1 MHTLPV
7 VIGGHMKYSEIIDV
21 ERHFKSA
28 FDITS
33 DTGESWKT
41 FISNEKFENNVNQI
55 INCFTS
61 PVLNKRNSIWI
72 QGTYGTG
79 KSHSLAVIKHLLCD
93 EYSSIED
100 YLPKLNKVQL
110 RSTISNFRREKKA
123 FPVVL
128 KGIYAITDV
137 ADLTYTI
144 QQQVSIALQNAGIE
158 ISTKTDFESAIQ
170 ILQNGTLD
178 SFFEELLSTNH
189 ELNSYACNKSQ
200 LISSLERH
208 ETKVLRIIV
217 DELKKTGLGGFRTH
231 NIIEWLT
238 EIKKELSDRK
248 IADYLLIMWD
258 EFTSL
263 LDIPARR
270 SILNVMQDIAELSKT
285 EIKNGT
291 DTIGVYLLLVT
302 HKRLEQT
309 ESYKDLKEDERNMAK
324 ARFIELDY
332 DMQPTTTYHILSGA
346 LDRKM
351 PQEWERLR
359 QKNMLEVPSVKNVVD
374 MVVDGD
380 TVNASEVKNKILS
393 LYPFHPYTS
402 YLATFV
408 SRVVGEAE
416 RSIFGFLN
424 DEENGFKKFLNCD
437 VEAVKFLTSDYVW
450 DFFYKTFESSSAGRF
465 DAIINK
471 YKLVVDSIEERG
483 AEFGA
488 VLKTILLLNI
498 LYRVTTTD
506 ADVSEKNMV
515 NPSTNNLISAFSGV
529 MTESEVRKILDEI
542 DETQIMHRNPDGI
555 FEVSSSSLPQK
566 KILEEKKKLYSE
578 KEDVS
583 KILEAYSIKAVGKL
597 RNTISR
603 SIPRM
608 VDVQLFW
615 GGDKEHLLKG
625 RILGK
630 LKTPCAVSI
639 ALFVYR
645 GETKELDNLLGRSE
659 MALINSKD
667 MLIRISKEKEFKNT
681 IFIAANTVLGN
692 RRYEAYMDSIAQEA
706 VARSLQMDDE
716 RRDGASNAEKWII
729 QWVDEII
736 NSGMADVVFRG
747 DSIHIPFDQCNKYL
761 KDNYIGTIFR
771 YGLDNLPVPTT
782 AWSQQISKKA
792 VELVLYALTKTDF
805 EKDAKGADG
814 AIKSLLSYENVLLFD
829 EALNLVC
836 DDERIPVVKVCKEV
850 QRVIEKNKK
859 EAQIN
864 LADKLKFLTLPEYG
878 YYQNRLFMAAV
889 ALALR
894 PYVDRMYTSGSG
906 QRIDKTVMKDVIVSM
921 FVYWNNNKKFN
932 DKFIVR
938 MSTEEERELTEK
950 LNTVFGISDKE
961 GLLGTKWAIRE
972 TFQKKGKAPLWAL
985 KYIDSP
991 SEKYKEFIDKLFK
1004 FSKST
1009 DENID
1014 QSFIEE
1020 LLMGIKTFD
1029 VELSNV
1035 LEGIKSDD
1043 CLDIFIRNELSEIGE
1058 PIDSLQEVRDF
1069 LAGRASGEIVFWE
1082 EKEIHEQILYWALEK
1097 KKAIEETRKY
1107 EESHRSEETNKVET
1121 QNTGNNSDNFKEE
1134 DKEKEILQR
1143 VNEKLTLNRYN
1154 SEKMYNILVNL
1165 LKEHT
1170 ELAIFIDGML

>member
-1 MHTLPV
+1 
-7 VIGGHMKYSEIIDV
+7 MKYSDIIDV
-21 ERHFKSA
+21 EGHFKSA

-33 DTGESWKT
+33 DNGESWKT

-61 PVLNKRNSIWI
+61 PVLNNRNSIWI

-93 EYSSIED
+93 EYSAIED
-100 YLPKLNKVQL
+100 YLPKLNKAQL
-110 RSTISNFRREKKA
+110 RSSISNFRQEKKV

-128 KGIYAITDV
+128 KGVYTIDDV

-144 QQQVSIALQNAGIE
+144 QQQVSAALQNSGIE
-158 ISTKTDFESAIQ
+158 ISTKTDFQSAIQ
-170 ILQNGTLD
+170 TLKNGALD
-178 SFFEELLSTNH
+178 SFFEDLLKKNF
-189 ELNSYACNKSQ
+189 ELNSYACNKTQ
-200 LISSLERH
+200 LIDALERC
-208 ETKVLRIIV
+208 ETKVIRIIT
-217 DELKKTGLGGFRTH
+217 DEIKKAGLGGFRTY
-231 NIIEWLT
+231 NIIEWLI
-238 EIKKELSDRK
+238 EIKKELSDRG

-258 EFTSL
+258 EFTAL

-285 EIKNGT
+285 EIDNGKNT
-291 DTIGVYLLLVT
+291 LGVYLLLVT

-309 ESYKDLKEDERNMAK
+309 ESYKELKEDERNMAK

-351 PQEWERLR
+351 PEEWEKLR
-359 QKNMLEVPSVKNVVD
+359 KKNLLEVPSVKNVVD
-374 MVVDGD
+374 LVIDGD
-380 TVNASEVKNKILS
+380 TINAGEVKDKILS

-408 SRVVGEAE
+408 SRAVGEAE

-424 DEENGFKKFLNCD
+424 DEENGFKKFLSCD
-437 VEAVKFLTSDYVW
+437 VEDVKFLTPDYVW
-450 DFFYKTFESSSAGRF
+450 DFFYKTFESNSAGRF
-465 DAIINK
+465 DVIINK
-471 YKLVVDSIEERG
+471 YKLVASNIEEHG
-483 AEFGA
+483 VQFVA
-488 VLKTILLLNI
+488 VVKTLLLLNI

-515 NPSTNNLISAFSGV
+515 NPSTNNVIAAFSGV
-529 MTESEVRKILDEI
+529 LSESEVRKILDEI
-542 DETQIMHRNPDGI
+542 DDTQILHRNPDGI
-555 FEVSSSSLPQK
+555 FEVASSSLPQN
-566 KILEEKKKLYSE
+566 KILEEKKKMYSE
-578 KEDVS
+578 KEDAS

-603 SIPRM
+603 GIPRM
-608 VDVQLFW
+608 IDMQLFW
-615 GGDKEHLLKG
+615 GGDKEYLLKG

-630 LKTPCAVSI
+630 LKIPCAVSI

-645 GETKELDNLLGRSE
+645 GETKELDNFLDRSE
-659 MALINSKD
+659 MSLLDSKN
-667 MLIRISKEKEFKNT
+667 MLERISKEEEFKNT

-692 RRYEAYMDSIAQEA
+692 RRFESYMDSIAQEA

-716 RRDGASNAEKWII
+716 RRYGASNAEKWIV

-736 NSGMADVVFRG
+736 SSGMADIIFRG
-747 DSIHIPFDQCNKYL
+747 DSIHIPFNQCNRFL
-761 KDNYIGTIFR
+761 KDNYIGTIFK

-782 AWSQQISKKA
+782 AWSQQTSKKA
-792 VELVLYALTKTDF
+792 VELVLYALTKTDL
-805 EKDAKGADG
+805 EKTAKGTDG
-814 AIKSLLSYENVLLFD
+814 AIKSLLSYDNTLLFD
-829 EALNLVC
+829 ETLNLIS
-836 DDERIPVVKVCKEV
+836 DDERIPVVKVCREV

-864 LADKLKFLTLPEYG
+864 LADELRFLTLPEYG

-906 QRIDKTVMKDVIVSM
+906 QRIDKIVMKDVIVSI
-921 FVYWNNNKKFN
+921 FVYWDNSKKFN

-961 GLLGTKWAIRE
+961 GLLGTKWTIRE
-972 TFQKKGKAPLWAL
+972 AFQKKGKAPLWAL
-985 KYIDSP
+985 KYVDAP

-1020 LLMGIKTFD
+1020 LLVGIKTFD
-1029 VELSNV
+1029 VELSNS
-1035 LEGIKSDD
+1035 LSSIRSED
-1043 CLDIFIRNELSEIGE
+1043 CLDVFIEKELSKLGE
-1058 PIDSLQEVRDF
+1058 TINSLQEVRSF
-1069 LAGRASGEIVFWE
+1069 LSGRMSGEIVFWE
-1082 EKEIHEQILYWALEK
+1082 EKDIHEQILYWALEK
-1097 KKAIEETRKY
+1097 KKAMEEVGQVKSACRV
-1107 EESHRSEETNKVET
+1107 EEFH
-1121 QNTGNNSDNFKEE
+1121 KEE
-1134 DKEKEILQR
+1134 KAHQIKNVDKFVNSKELDGQR
-1143 VNEKLTLNRYN
+1143 KVLYSVSEKLILNRHD
-1154 SEKMYNILVNL
+1154 SEKLYNVLVKL
-1165 LKEHT
+1165 LKDHA
-1170 ELAIFIDGML
+1170 ELASFIDELL